1 MLKRN
6 IFFIKSMKKYI
17 SIFILST
24 LFHIILS
31 ECDIENPILLPNRT
45 CVSQYCSKEDFI
57 ANNCTIDNKIIKVQ
71 WMNNIIMV
79 GETYFRYQNLIKFS
93 NGDLIFETSPYIYS
107 NRKRIFYGLKK
118 NGRYFFTKNENNEMT
133 SFFSLSGATNK
144 FESINAIISND
155 GKEYFMSIGR
165 LMTHTEIFDF
175 EKEKVYAESTT
186 DLLKY
191 NNSNLV
197 DTIVYLNSSEN
208 CFIYPII
215 VKLNDTLYKTIIV
228 KFKFTLSEIKQ
239 ISCTFIN
246 QVQKNN
252 TFGEIANCFKTEN
265 TIIICFYGYRNDSTY
280 YNIVAFNEDLEELNE
295 ESIAYPEYN
304 IYTFFS
310 AIHYKGESGIFF
322 YYKYLNDSSTLYPY
336 IFFKKYNKEN
346 SKFENV
352 FFDNNSIILDKIIFN
367 SDWTMNDLLKIS
379 DSKIGFFSSSKDKKI
394 LYIVLINIF
403 DEYKIKTRYYKIK
416 LFELYNILLFQEI
429 NSIIYNKF
437 IVFTSNF
444 ETSSS
449 PDLFYTLLIIFSYP
463 NGTDSN
469 IDVINYLYNNN
480 DISIKNLYFNLSEN
494 VSIENNIF
502 GYIYYGIIIQ
512 NISIIGDMSLVSF
525 LSNKKVEIDSFL
537 DKKDMIKIN
546 FINDNFEFE
555 LNIEY
560 AYIAIESEYEE
571 NENFPIITTCEYDKE
586 DKDIFN
592 KNREKY
598 IGRTLFFNLTLNKTL
613 IFSCENIGCELCLEE
628 NKNYCITCKYNFTYD
643 LNGNKICD
651 KYEYSNEDILNNI
664 CKNKEITVEQA
675 KEIYEILKN
684 NITKDYHNSTIIET
698 SNFIFQLISLEEQ
711 KANIK
716 ENISYIDFGQ
726 CESILKKQTNNLLI
740 MLKTDIKNDKHSS
753 TYVQYEIYDSITG
766 SKINLNE
773 CQDMNINIYIPTILD
788 NNSLLLFNDLKDN
801 GYNIFN
807 INDSFYND
815 ICGTYKTINGKDI
828 LLSDRIKDIYNP
840 TIEKYHCQNNCEI
853 KSYNDEYKKILC
865 ECPLEEQEIGLEV
878 EDNDFHQKFLSSFTK
893 TWKNSNFL
901 VVKCYKYLIDFNKL
915 ISNKGCII
923 MSIIIII
930 FIIFMFIYFFRGKQK
945 LNELIIKIL
954 MMKKEKKGNSNI
966 KNKIKNNSTKNS
978 EIKKLSHFSLFS
990 NNLNI
995 KISQNL
1001 KKNKSKKN
1009 KSDRAKNEPPKK
1021 DKKKTKKNL
1030 KNISYSTNREINSH
1044 GKSKHNTNII
1054 KKIDKIII
1062 QKTFNNKSIYM
1073 MNDYE
1078 LNNLEYEEAKK
1089 VDKRTF
1095 IEYYFSLL
1103 KLRNIILFTFFYNQD
1118 YNLFSIKIS
1127 LFLLIFSLH
1136 FTINSFF
1143 FNDDTMHKIYKD
1155 NSSYNFIFQI
1165 PIILYSTLISSTI
1178 NIILKFFSLSEKDIL
1193 QIKKEKNYLSSKN
1206 ESIRV
1211 KNCLRKKFIIF
1222 YILGIILL
1230 LFFCYF
1236 ITCFCF
1242 VFYNTQ
1248 IILIKD
1254 TFISFGL
1261 SILYPFLLIIFPGSL
1276 RIYSLNKNKK
1286 SIYKLSIILSF
1297 L

>member
-1 MLKRN
+1 
-6 IFFIKSMKKYI
+6 
-17 SIFILST
+17 
-24 LFHIILS
+24 
-31 ECDIENPILLPNRT
+31 
-45 CVSQYCSKEDFI
+45 
-57 ANNCTIDNKIIKVQ
+57 
-71 WMNNIIMV
+71 
-79 GETYFRYQNLIKFS
+79 
-93 NGDLIFETSPYIYS
+93 
-107 NRKRIFYGLKK
+107 
-118 NGRYFFTKNENNEMT
+118 
-133 SFFSLSGATNK
+133 
-144 FESINAIISND
+144 
-155 GKEYFMSIGR
+155 
-165 LMTHTEIFDF
+165 MTHTEIFDF
-175 EKEKVYAESTT
+175 EKEKIYGKSTT
-186 DLLKY
+186 DLINY

-197 DTIVYLNSSEN
+197 DTMVYLNSTEN

-215 VKLNDTLYKTIIV
+215 VKLNETLYKTIIM
-228 KFKFTLSEIKQ
+228 KFKFTLSEMKQ
-239 ISCTFIN
+239 ISCTIIN

-252 TFGEIANCFKTEN
+252 TFGEIVNCFKTEN
-265 TIIICFYGYRNDSTY
+265 TIIICFYGYKNDSAY

-304 IYTFFS
+304 LYSFFS
-310 AIHYKGESGIFF
+310 AKHFKGESGIFF

-336 IFFKKYNKEN
+336 IFFKKYNKKN

-352 FFDNNSIILDKIIFN
+352 FSVNNSIILDKIIFIN
-367 SDWTMNDLLKIS
+367 DWTMNDLLKIS
-379 DSKIGFFSSSKDKKI
+379 DSKICFFSSSKDKKI

-403 DEYKIKTRYYKIK
+403 DEYKIKASYYKIK
-416 LFELYNILLFQEI
+416 LFELYNILFFQEI

-437 IVFTSNF
+437 IVFTSSF
-444 ETSSS
+444 ETPSS

-463 NGTDSN
+463 NGTDST

-494 VSIENNIF
+494 ATIENNLF
-502 GYIYYGIIIQ
+502 GYTYYGIIIQ
-512 NISIIGDMSLVSF
+512 NISIIGDMSLSSF
-525 LSNKKVEIDSFL
+525 LSNKKIEIDSFL

-546 FINDNFEFE
+546 LINDNFEFE

-571 NENFPIITTCEYDKE
+571 NEKFPIITTCDYDKE
-586 DKDIFN
+586 DKVLFN

-613 IFSCENIGCELCLEE
+613 CFSCQNIGCELCLEE

-643 LNGNKICD
+643 LEGNKICD
-651 KYEYSNEDILNNI
+651 KYEYSNEDILNNN

-675 KEIYEILKN
+675 KEIYEILKKN
-684 NITKDYHNSTIIET
+684 LTKDYYNSTIIET

-716 ENISYIDFGQ
+716 ENISFIDFGQ
-726 CESILKKQTNNLLI
+726 CENILKKQTNNLLI
-740 MLKTDIKNDKHSS
+740 ILKTDIKNDKLSS
-753 TYVQYEIYDSITG
+753 TYVQYEIYDSKNG
-766 SKINLNE
+766 NKINLNE
-773 CQDMNINIYIPTILD
+773 CQDMNIEIYIPTILD
-788 NNSLLLFNDLKDN
+788 NNSLYLLNDLKDN

-828 LLSDRIKDIYNP
+828 LLSDRIEDIYNP
-840 TIEKYHCQNNCEI
+840 TIEKYHCQKNCEI

-865 ECPLEEQEIGLEV
+865 ECPLQEEEIVIEV
-878 EDNDFHQKFLSSFTK
+878 EENNFHQKLISSFTK

-901 VVKCYKYLIDFNKL
+901 VVKCYKYLINFNKL
-915 ISNKGCII
+915 INNKGCII

-930 FIIFMFIYFFRGKQK
+930 FIIFMFIYFFRGEQQ

-954 MMKKEKKGNSNI
+954 MMKKGQREKSNI
-966 KNKIKNNSTKNS
+966 KINNKKNSTIINS
-978 EIKKLSHFSLFS
+978 ELKKHSHISLFS
-990 NNLNI
+990 NNLNV
-995 KISQNL
+995 KISQNS
-1001 KKNKSKKN
+1001 KKNKSKNN
-1009 KSDRAKNEPPKK
+1009 KSDKSKNEPPKK
-1021 DKKKTKKNL
+1021 DTKRTKKNL
-1030 KNISYSTNREINSH
+1030 INESHSTNRKINFH
-1044 GKSKHNTNII
+1044 RKSIHNSKII

-1062 QKTFNNKSIYM
+1062 QKKFTNKSNDM

-1078 LNNLEYEEAKK
+1078 LNNLEYDEAKK

-1103 KLRNIILFTFFYNQD
+1103 KLRNIIIFTFFYNQD

-1143 FNDDTMHKIYKD
+1143 FNDETMHKIYKD
-1155 NSSYNFIFQI
+1155 NSSYSLIFQI

-1178 NIILKFFSLSEKDIL
+1178 NIILKYFSLSEKNIL
-1193 QIKKEKNYLSSKN
+1193 QIKKEKNYLKSKN

-1211 KNCLRKKFIIF
+1211 KKCLRKKFIIF

-1261 SILYPFLLIIFPGSL
+1261 SILYPFLLIILPGSL

-1286 SIYKLSIILSF
+1286 SIYILSIILS
-1297 L
+1297 LL